1 MNGTIGPKDAPFQD
15 VQNEYMVQYVAMNYM
30 EVMTILKKRGDVKKK
45 RGGWV
50 GEGWLREL
58 N

>member
-30 EVMTILKKRGDVKKK
+30 EVMTILKKGGMLKKK
-45 RGGWV
+45 GGV
-50 GEGWLREL
+50 GLVKDG
-58 N
+58 